1 MTSANYGTSTLRVR
15 AKQGI
20 MAFIG
25 NLFPRN
31 YKISQPQ
38 LFICCECHHGIDRW
52 AICVVSVVAILGA
65 SLVTTLPTLVVRKC
79 VCSAIGIWTVCEIFQ
94 YTSCV
99 CNSSRSIITSVQKI
113 DGNPCAA
120 VVKVGGQL
128 VYEKGSTSVVVCK
141 R

>member
-38 LFICCECHHGIDRW
+38 LFICCECHHGINRW
-52 AICVVSVVAILGA
+52 ATRVVSIVAILSA
-65 SLVTTLPTLVVRKC
+65 SLGTTLLTLVVRSC
-79 VCSAIGIWTVCEIFQ
+79 VRSAIGIWTVCEIFQ

-99 CNSSRSIITSVQKI
+99 CDSSRSIIASVQKI

-120 VVKVGGQL
+120 VVKVVRQL
-128 VYEKGSTSVVVCK
+128 VYEKGIAIVCK
-141 R
+141 C